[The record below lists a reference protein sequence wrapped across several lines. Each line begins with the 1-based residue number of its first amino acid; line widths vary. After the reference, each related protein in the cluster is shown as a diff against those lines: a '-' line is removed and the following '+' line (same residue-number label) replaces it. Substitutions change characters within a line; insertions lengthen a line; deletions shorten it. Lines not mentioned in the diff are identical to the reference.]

1 LALFYSFHRAR
12 RDGGASR
19 GETNMRK
26 IIFSVTTVVLIAASI
41 SIGSRIQ
48 ASSHPNATSA
58 SGTLSPQEFM
68 ARLGK
73 DLPVEKWEN
82 PF

>member
-1 LALFYSFHRAR
+1 MLFYSFHCAR
-12 RDGGASR
+12 REWRAASN
-19 GETNMRK
+19 GDTKMRK
-26 IIFSVTTVVLIAASI
+26 IIFSVVTVLLIAASI

-48 ASSHPNATSA
+48 AGSHLNTA
-58 SGTLSPQEFM
+58 SVTGTLSPQEFM
-68 ARLGK
+68 ARFGK

>member
-1 LALFYSFHRAR
+1 MR
-12 RDGGASR
+12 R
-19 GETNMRK
+19 
-26 IIFSVTTVVLIAASI
+26 IIFSVTTMVLIAASI

-48 ASSHPNATSA
+48 ASSHPNTA
-58 SGTLSPQEFM
+58 SVAGTLSPQEFM
-68 ARLGK
+68 ARFGK

>member
-1 LALFYSFHRAR
+1 
-12 RDGGASR
+12 
-19 GETNMRK
+19 MRK
-26 IIFSVTTVVLIAASI
+26 IIFSITTVILIAASV

-48 ASSHPNATSA
+48 AGSQTSTA
-58 SGTLSPQEFM
+58 SVAGTLSPQEFM
-68 ARLGK
+68 VRFGK